1 VRLHFKIAAARMGDR
16 SCAENEELP
25 SVGRGSSPEL
35 VTPIKQSR
43 TCGAVTVNT
52 SAFFPNERVLALTL
66 LALRGPFG
74 EPFVVCD

>member
-1 VRLHFKIAAARMGDR
+1 VGSHFKICRRQDGDR
-16 SCAENEELP
+16 SCAENEDLP

-66 LALRGPFG
+66 FALRGPFG

>member
-1 VRLHFKIAAARMGDR
+1 
-16 SCAENEELP
+16 
-25 SVGRGSSPEL
+25 L